1 MMHTETLS
9 VREAVASLRPAR
21 TKSTLLI
28 RPRTGWAALNLPEVW
43 QFRELLLSLA
53 GRDVKLRYKQT
64 ALGVSWVVL
73 QPLLAAAIFSF
84 VFGRVAKLDSGGVP
98 YFLFSYCG
106 LLAWN
111 LFSTTLTKSSACLVG
126 NAQLISKVYFPR
138 VILPFSTV
146 PSALIDFAV
155 ATAILAVLM
164 PAYHFAPGLP
174 ILLLPLWIVLFL
186 LLASGIGL
194 IAAALSVRYRD
205 VQYILPV
212 VTQMLLYASP
222 VAYAIGPVPGRFRFV
237 FMLNPLASMLEAFRW
252 SLLGWKGGTP
262 MPGHLIY
269 AAAVSVGVFVAGM
282 FAFKK
287 MERTFA
293 DII

>member
-1 MMHTETLS
+1 MPLRPTGGA
-9 VREAVASLRPAR
+9 AVAG
-21 TKSTLLI
+21 KSTLLI
-28 RPRTGWAALNLPEVW
+28 RPTSGWAALNLGEVW
-43 QFRELLLSLA
+43 QFRELLFSLA

-64 ALGVSWVVL
+64 ALGVAWVVL
-73 QPLLAAAIFSF
+73 QPLMAAGIFSF

-111 LFSTTLTKSSACLVG
+111 LFSNTLTKSSACLIG
-126 NAQLISKVYFPR
+126 NAQLISKIYFPR

-155 ATAILAVLM
+155 ALAMQAAMM
-164 PAYHFAPGLP
+164 PAYRIVPGAGV
-174 ILLLPLWIVLFL
+174 LLLPLWIL
-186 LLASGIGL
+186 LILMLSVGLGL

-205 VQYILPV
+205 IQYILPV
-212 VTQMLLYASP
+212 VVQLLLYGSP
-222 VAYAIGPVPGRFRFV
+222 VAYAVSAVPARYRAV
-237 FMLNPLASMLEAFRW
+237 YMLNPLSSLLEAFRW
-252 SLLGWKGGTP
+252 SVLGHKGGTP
-262 MPGHLIY
+262 DPRYLAY
-269 AAAVSVGVFVAGM
+269 SAASCLLVFVVGM

>member
-1 MMHTETLS
+1 MPLRPTGGA
-9 VREAVASLRPAR
+9 AVAG
-21 TKSTLLI
+21 KSTLLI
-28 RPRTGWAALNLPEVW
+28 RPTSGWAALNLGEVW
-43 QFRELLLSLA
+43 QFRELLFSLA

-64 ALGVSWVVL
+64 ALGVAWVVL
-73 QPLLAAAIFSF
+73 QPLLAAGIFSF

-111 LFSTTLTKSSACLVG
+111 LFSNTLTKSSACLIG
-126 NAQLISKVYFPR
+126 NAQLISKIYFPR

-155 ATAILAVLM
+155 ALVMQAAMM
-164 PAYHFAPGLP
+164 PAYRIVPGAGV
-174 ILLLPLWIVLFL
+174 LLLPLWIL
-186 LLASGIGL
+186 LILMLSVGLGL

-205 VQYILPV
+205 IQYILPV
-212 VTQMLLYASP
+212 VVQLLLYGSP
-222 VAYAIGPVPGRFRFV
+222 VAYAVSAVPARYRAV
-237 FMLNPLASMLEAFRW
+237 YMLNPLSSLLEAFRW
-252 SLLGWKGGTP
+252 SVLGPKGGTP
-262 MPGHLIY
+262 DPRYLAY
-269 AAAVSVGVFVAGM
+269 SAAACLLVFVVGM